1 MTIAIAVCLQ
11 DGALLIADGRQ
22 TYPMAP
28 NGEVKD
34 DKNKITHISRSIS
47 SIVFGIT
54 KATDMAL
61 SAIKHNIIN
70 EARSPVEILQE
81 IERSVEC
88 GWNYLQT
95 ILKQD
100 VNRQHR
106 TMRAG
111 LLVGGYLPIQKQGG
125 FIGGVLFRPNGHGA
139 PTLETKQLR
148 LIVLGGEEN
157 NSQEIFQQAF
167 NQEKRTQNN
176 PLKALLRAGVATIRQ
191 VEQVNPGVG
200 GVIRYVIL
208 RRGFSCSEGILS
220 GEKYGEEN

>member
-1 MTIAIAVCLQ
+1 MTIAIAACLQ

-22 TYPMAP
+22 IHPMTP
-28 NGEVKD
+28 NGEVID
-34 DKNKITHISRSIS
+34 DINKITHISTSIS

-54 KATDMAL
+54 IATDMAL
-61 SAIKHNIIN
+61 SAIRHNIIN
-70 EARSPVEILQE
+70 EARSPAEILQE
-81 IERSVEC
+81 IERSVEY

-95 ILKQD
+95 KLAQN

-125 FIGGVLFRPNGHGA
+125 FIGGVLFRPDGHDA
-139 PTLETKQLR
+139 PTLETKQFK

-157 NSQEIFQQAF
+157 NSQEIFKQAF
-167 NQEKRTQNN
+167 KQEKRTQNDS
-176 PLKALLRAGVATIRQ
+176 LKALLRAGAATIRQ
-191 VEQVNPGVG
+191 VEQVNPEVG
-200 GVIRYVIL
+200 GVIRYAIL

-220 GEKYGEEN
+220 GEK